1 MKEVI
6 NESKAELSSFI
17 EQRKD
22 ATAIYQMPNDSI
34 IQESI
39 KDEPEDK
46 TSKADPI
53 SDYEEEFN

>member
-1 MKEVI
+1 
-6 NESKAELSSFI
+6 
-17 EQRKD
+17 
-22 ATAIYQMPNDSI
+22 MPNDSI

-53 SDYEEEFN
+53 SDYEEEFNWRGDFMQLYDN

>member
-1 MKEVI
+1 
-6 NESKAELSSFI
+6 
-17 EQRKD
+17 
-22 ATAIYQMPNDSI
+22 MPNDSI